1 MHVLVIGGTTFFGR
15 RTVEKLLH
23 RGDQVTVFSRG
34 NRKPPFFDDVEH
46 MEGDRRDYEAFTA
59 MFAERQY
66 DAVIDNIAF
75 TGADVECAMT
85 TFRGNTTHYLV
96 CSSVSVYKDVP
107 RYRMLYEEEADLTKR
122 VGEPY
127 GDGKREME
135 EYIWVHAD
143 DELPVTVLRPTAV
156 EGPHDPARRPWFY
169 VQRLKDGGPILLP
182 YEVPDVLLRVVFAE
196 DLADA
201 FLAAIGNVRAYNKV
215 YNMGGEEVFTLADY
229 VSMLKGILGV
239 ANEVVPCPM
248 EIIRRQPELT
258 GYNPGYLGFDSITD
272 ISAVRRD
279 IGFRPGPV
287 QERLADTVAW
297 LLSLETLEDSR
308 GYANRRAEI
317 EFAEQLLRA
326 RGA

>member
-1 MHVLVIGGTTFFGR
+1 
-15 RTVEKLLH
+15 
-23 RGDQVTVFSRG
+23 
-34 NRKPPFFDDVEH
+34 
-46 MEGDRRDYEAFTA
+46 
-59 MFAERQY
+59 
-66 DAVIDNIAF
+66 
-75 TGADVECAMT
+75 
-85 TFRGNTTHYLV
+85 LV